1 MTEYLLAFPHSY
13 DVCFKVLVI
22 GATCMSSQDVWGA
35 GIGDLASSSR
45 KAIPFLTCFD
55 RTIELVGPSQRDR

>member
-1 MTEYLLAFPHSY
+1 M
-13 DVCFKVLVI
+13 I

-55 RTIELVGPSQRDR
+55 RTIELMGPSQRDR